1 MSVQQL
7 ADINT
12 PPNASFKNA
21 WWAFNGHV
29 HTVVSSQFLPVAN
42 VDCIRIE
49 IPTPDN
55 DFLELDVADG
65 DSDKPIV
72 AIFHGLEGSS
82 ERFYVRNLMA
92 ALYEEGIS
100 SVAMNFRGCGRR
112 INDQPR
118 FYHSG
123 ETNDYF
129 TLFDWIQSQ
138 FPNRK
143 ILAVGFSLGGNAL
156 IKSLG
161 EKGNYHPVHKAVA
174 VSPPY
179 DLKRGSINLQHGFNR
194 VYELRFMRT
203 LKKKLA
209 LKREQF
215 PELPDF
221 NDSTLYD
228 FDDQITA
235 PVHGF
240 KNAEHYYETCS
251 SKRFLGDVQTPL
263 LLIHSKEDT
272 LTPLAY
278 APFSVIEG
286 NGYIQSIFTE
296 RGGHV
301 GFISS
306 PRNWLNQT
314 IVKWLMRN

>member
-1 MSVQQL
+1 MSSPQRSS
-7 ADINT
+7 IIT
-12 PPNASFKNA
+12 PSDAWFNSA

-29 HTVVSSQFLPVAN
+29 HTVVSSQFLPVAK
-42 VDCIRIE
+42 VDCTRIE

-55 DFLELDVADG
+55 DFLELDIAEG
-65 DSDKPIV
+65 NPDKPVV

-82 ERFYVRNLMA
+82 ERFYIRNLMA
-92 ALYEEGIS
+92 TLKQHGFTSI
-100 SVAMNFRGCGRR
+100 AMNFRGCGSR
-112 INDQPR
+112 INQQAR

-123 ETNDYF
+123 ETGDYF
-129 TLFDWIQSQ
+129 TLFDWISIQY
-138 FPNRK
+138 PNQD
-143 ILAVGFSLGGNAL
+143 IQAVGFSLGGNAL

-161 EKGNYHPVHKAVA
+161 EAQENHPAIKAVA

-179 DLKRGSINLQHGFNR
+179 DLKLGSINLQKGFNR
-194 VYELRFMRT
+194 IYEFRFMRT
-203 LKKKLA
+203 LRNKLA
-209 LKREQF
+209 LKRAQF
-215 PELPDF
+215 PELPEF
-221 NDSTLYD
+221 TGSTLYD

-240 KNAEHYYETCS
+240 NSADHYYETCS
-251 SKRFLGDVQTPL
+251 SKKFIGAVTTPL

-272 LTPLAY
+272 LTPLEY
-278 APFSVIEG
+278 APFKLIDD
-286 NGYIQSIFTE
+286 NPNIHSIFTE

-314 IVKWLMRN
+314 IVEWLMQD